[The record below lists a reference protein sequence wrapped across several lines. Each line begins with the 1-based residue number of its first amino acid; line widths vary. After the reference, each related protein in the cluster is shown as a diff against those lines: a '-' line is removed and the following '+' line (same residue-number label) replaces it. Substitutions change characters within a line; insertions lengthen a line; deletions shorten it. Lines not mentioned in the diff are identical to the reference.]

1 MSDYPSPPPSLE
13 RYVRVLGP
21 QLAMELFLNFGGSEV
36 FFSNSPKAG
45 RKGSELANCLG
56 LDAARLL
63 GDEFGT
69 DKVRIPLGKD
79 WLARVLHGQGMSANA
94 IARRISCT
102 DVTVR
107 RFLKATQSSPAQKAQ
122 NPAQLRFPF

>member
-1 MSDYPSPPPSLE
+1 MTDYPSPPAHLA

-21 QLAMELFLNFGGSEV
+21 ELAMKLFLNFGGSEV
-36 FFSNSPKAG
+36 FLSDSPKAG
-45 RKGSELANCLG
+45 RGGSELANCLG

-69 DKVRIPLGKD
+69 DKIRIPLAKE
-79 WLARVLHGQGMSANA
+79 WLAHVMHRQGLSANA
-94 IARRISCT
+94 IARRLLCT

-107 RFLKATQSSPAQKAQ
+107 RMLKASRNRDARSKDDA
-122 NPAQLRFPF
+122 AQLRLPF